1 MVSIVEYLST
11 VEILSELRQLDIHV
25 SVEGDKLR
33 CSAPAGRLTKE
44 LERSLAKRKSEI
56 IEALRVPK
64 TPSSIPR
71 RSGRNKLIPLSFAQE
86 RLWFQQNL
94 KPESTA
100 LNITAT
106 RRFPIAVNGE
116 LMKRAI
122 DALAQRHEI
131 LRTCIAET
139 DGVFA
144 QDIRESLS
152 PSVEIYDLV
161 RFAGAEQAAAVESM
175 IRKFAERHFHFTNES
190 LFRVALIRLSNSD
203 CQVVMTGHH
212 IACDGWSLGIFFA
225 EICSLYESELC
236 GQAADLEDLAVQYG
250 DYAIWERDRVN
261 SLLLAPQLKYW
272 KEKLTGAPASL
283 EIPRDHPRVPLHEY
297 KPRLW
302 PFQLDEVTSASL
314 KQLARDGAA
323 TPFMVLLAIL
333 KALLAR
339 YTEQDDIVVGT
350 PVSTRSVPELE
361 GLIGCFINTHL
372 LRTAVT
378 KTISTHELV
387 NRVRTTVLESLSHAD
402 IPFEALVRE
411 LRTRRDMSGSPHSQ
425 IAFVLLNTP
434 GAQEYEVLSGGTDL
448 DMTLYMWEAEGKF
461 HGSLEYDSA
470 LFDPGTISRFTS
482 CFQTL
487 AMQMASQPNTPLMDL
502 ALVTADQ
509 AEKQIPKDNGLS
521 MPLPANAAHE
531 SEHPQGQ
538 RLVAAQSRGRRTPF
552 FSLAAFQNL
561 KRRWQAAK
569 GAL

>member
-1 MVSIVEYLST
+1 MVSFVEYLST

-25 SVEGDKLR
+25 SVEGDRLR
-33 CSAPAGRLTKE
+33 CSAPPGRLTKE
-44 LERSLAKRKSEI
+44 LARSLAKHKAEI
-56 IEALRVPK
+56 IEALCISK

-71 RSGRNKLIPLSFAQE
+71 RSERNKPIPLSFAQE

-144 QDIRESLS
+144 QDVRESLS
-152 PSVEIYDLV
+152 PSVETYDMV
-161 RFAGAEQAAAVESM
+161 RFAAAEQASAVEST
-175 IRKFAERHFHFTNES
+175 IRKFAERRFSFTNES
-190 LFRVALIRLSNSD
+190 LFRVALICLSSSD

-225 EICSLYESELC
+225 ELCSLYEAELR
-236 GQAADLEDLAVQYG
+236 GQASELEDLPVQYG

-261 SLLLAPQLKYW
+261 SILLAPQLKYW
-272 KEKLTGAPASL
+272 KEKLKGAPASL
-283 EIPRDHPRVPLHEY
+283 EIPRDHPRVPPHEY
-297 KPRLW
+297 KPRLG

-314 KQLARDGAA
+314 KQLARDNAA

-339 YTEQDDIVVGT
+339 YTGQDDIVVGT

-378 KTISTHELV
+378 QTISTRELV
-387 NRVRTTVLESLSHAD
+387 NRVRATVLESLSHAD

-434 GAQEYEVLSGGTDL
+434 GAQEYEVVSGGTDL
-448 DMTLYMWEAEGKF
+448 DMTLYMWEADGKF

-470 LFDPGTISRFTS
+470 LFDPDTISRFTS

-487 AMQMASQPNTPLMDL
+487 AMQMASQPNTPLMDF
-502 ALVTADQ
+502 AVATAGE
-509 AEKQIPKDNGLS
+509 AKKRTPEDNGLS
-521 MPLPANAAHE
+521 MPLPADTVRE
-531 SEHPQGQ
+531 GDDPQWQ
-538 RLVAAQSRGRRTPF
+538 RLVAAQSHGRRTPF
-552 FSLAAFQNL
+552 FFLTGFQNF
-561 KRRWQAAK
+561 RRIWQAAK